1 MTCKNTVEEK
11 IVALQN
17 KKKKIASDIIQ
28 TDESILKKPIK
39 TILLSCFRS

>member
-28 TDESILKKPIK
+28 TDDNILKKPDKNDIAE
-39 TILLSCFRS
+39 LFS